1 MDNLKH
7 GKLIRTGSHEILSCT
22 ITECNSKSKSLD
34 FLDINFREAVE
45 KRCGVLFYEYK
56 GEYYYP
62 ISMEFR
68 LIDNNVLFLLNE
80 LKIDRFD
87 HLALLLTS
95 SFKREEERDVSFFA
109 VIYELNEI
117 PKLSIKIPSLVFC
130 ENDEVIRVKHE

>member
-7 GKLIRTGSHEILSCT
+7 GKLIRIGSNEILSCT
-22 ITECNSKSKSLD
+22 ITECDSENKKLD

-45 KRCGVLFYEYK
+45 KRCGVLFYEYA
-56 GEYYYP
+56 GDFYYP

-95 SFKREEERDVSFFA
+95 SFKREEEREVSFFA
-109 VIYELNEI
+109 VIYELSEV
-117 PKLSIKIPSLVFC
+117 PKFSIKIPSLIFSD
-130 ENDEVIRVKHE
+130 EDEVIRVKHE